1 MSDNVSDRVDVI
13 FTGGGTAGHVTPNLA
28 LFPDLQKQGLKLAY
42 IGQANSIEEK
52 LISEAGLPF
61 YTITAGKLRRYLD
74 FKNFSDLFKIVLAVF
89 QSLIILVKLKP
100 KLLFS
105 KGGFVSTPVVW
116 AAWLCRIPV
125 IIHESDMTPGLANKL
140 SLPFARHIC
149 YSFPETAKYLSSSRA
164 ILTGVPIREELKNG
178 NAQNAR
184 KLCGFD
190 SNDKPCV
197 LIMGGSQGS
206 QAINRI
212 LRQVLPKLLES
223 FNVCHI
229 CGEGDINTEL
239 QHLSGYKQFAYIGK
253 ELADILAMTNL
264 VISRAGATS
273 LFEFLYLQKPSLLI
287 PLPLSASRGDQILN
301 AASFEKQGFAKNID
315 EASLAKNPE
324 LLLTQIQDCQKNSLQ
339 MRTAMAQAQQN
350 QGKDK
355 ILSLISKYF

>member
-1 MSDNVSDRVDVI
+1 VNTVDVI

-28 LFPDLQKQGLKLAY
+28 LFPDLQTRGLRLAY

-52 LISEAGLPF
+52 LVTEAGLPF
-61 YTITAGKLRRYLD
+61 YSISAGKLRRYFDL
-74 FKNFSDLFKIVLAVF
+74 KNFSDLFKIVLAVF
-89 QSLIILVKLKP
+89 QSLFILRQLKP

-149 YSFPETAKYLSSSRA
+149 YSFPETAKHLPTAKA
-164 ILTGVPIREELKNG
+164 ILTGVPIREQLKHG
-178 NAQNAR
+178 NVQKAR
-184 KLCGFD
+184 QLCGFT
-190 SNDKPCV
+190 NDEKPCL

-212 LRQVLPKLLES
+212 IRELLPKLLTLY
-223 FNVCHI
+223 NLCHI
-229 CGEGDINTEL
+229 CGEGEVSSTHQGL
-239 QHLSGYKQFAYIGK
+239 AGYKQFTYVGA
-253 ELADILAMTNL
+253 ELADLLSLATL

-273 LFEFLYLQKPSLLI
+273 IFEFLYLQKPSLLI

-301 AASFEKQGFAKNID
+301 AASFEKQGFAKTVD
-315 EASLAKNPE
+315 EAALAKQPD
-324 LLLTQIQDCQKNSLQ
+324 LLLEQIETCLKHSEQ
-339 MRTAMAQAQQN
+339 MRTTMAQAEQN
-350 QGKDK
+350 HGKNK
-355 ILSLISKYF
+355 ILSLINKYI